1 MTMKEYTEF
10 GRKETNGEEFYLATP
25 ATQDREP
32 IRIESDWFDH
42 EPGEPGKWE
51 LAVGEIIK
59 ADLLG
64 ELELSEEAGKI
75 DRATAARNLQEAPF
89 VQIEDQA
96 HAILDFFD
104 EQGALEIEGDSVKL
118 LTTPEDLA
126 DEDAVGKEARRYRML
141 NWAAAMNA
149 CIDQM
154 EQTLQDFEDAKE
166 RLEDNSKDLWN
177 EVSAAEENLTEAVQE
192 LKTIG
197 PGAGFAELSEVDP
210 ENRDR
215 YRELKD
221 DVAFY
226 NSLVDIEDETLVE
239 IDNNIND
246 LASEIDRLDAVQET
260 FERKVTDIR
269 KKALRYEI
277 FPEEEM
283 GMATNL
289 RDIAAALTNVETET
303 GEDLGVDE
311 LEDIAATVSES
322 AKDVEDAVD
331 EKTMEESQTTI
342 NQ

>member
-1 MTMKEYTEF
+1 MNEYTEF
-10 GRKETNGEEFYLATP
+10 EEKETDGETFYLAEP

-51 LAVGEIIK
+51 QAVGEIIR

-64 ELELSEEAGKI
+64 DLELSEDAGKI
-75 DRATAARNLQEAPF
+75 DRSVAAENLQEAEF

-118 LTTPEDLA
+118 LTTPENLA
-126 DEDAVGKEARRYRML
+126 DEDALGKEARRYRML

-166 RLEDNSKDLWN
+166 RLEENSKDLWN
-177 EVSAAEENLTEAVQE
+177 EVSTAEENLKESIQE
-192 LKTIG
+192 LKALG
-197 PGAGFAELSEVDP
+197 PGSGFAEIGEVDP

-215 YRELKD
+215 YRQLKD

-226 NSLVDIEDETLVE
+226 NSLTDIEEETLVE
-239 IDNNIND
+239 IDNNISD
-246 LASEIDRLDAVQET
+246 LASEIDRLEAVQET

-283 GMATNL
+283 GMATSL
-289 RDIAAALTNVETET
+289 RDIAAALTDVETEA
-303 GEDLGVDE
+303 GEDLDVDE
-311 LEDIAATVSES
+311 LEDIAASVSES
-322 AKDVEDAVD
+322 ATEVAEAVD
-331 EKTMEESQTTI
+331 EKSMEESQTTI